1 MIIAIPELAVPLPAS
16 FTPEE
21 AKSLHEK
28 AQAAFNTVEFLQDN
42 GMDDPDPTPE
52 DKKEA
57 RALFFETPSAEPE
70 IRTSGKAVMLKSLLS
85 EYDLEIVR
93 NAAQLRGYIK
103 LKLLELSDQGKES
116 TQLKALELLGKMSDV
131 QAFAEHVEINVT
143 HKTTEELQQTL
154 AQKLSTYMKDIV
166 DVESRSLENPDMA
179 EKRLIAGAP
188 AVQVIDLDEEL
199 GRVGGEVN
207 DVDAE
212 LGKIGA
218 ENEPDPDAMTYPED
232 FDDE

>member
-1 MIIAIPELAVPLPAS
+1 MIIAIPELAVPLPSS

-28 AQAAFNTVEFLQDN
+28 AHAAFKTVEFLQEN
-42 GMDDPDPTPE
+42 GMDDPLPTE
-52 DKKEA
+52 ADKKEA
-57 RALFFETPSAEPE
+57 RAVFFDTPSADPE
-70 IRTSGKAVMLKSLLS
+70 IKTSGKAVMLKSLLS

-154 AQKLSTYMKDIV
+154 AQKLSAYMKDIV
-166 DVESRSLENPDMA
+166 DVEARSLDNPETA
-179 EKRLIAGAP
+179 ERRLIGGAP

-199 GRVGGEVN
+199 GRVGGEVT
-207 DVDAE
+207 DLDAE
-212 LGKIGA
+212 LGKTGG
-218 ENEPDPDAMTYPED
+218 ENEPGPDKIEYPEE

>member
-1 MIIAIPELAVPLPAS
+1 MIIATPELAVPLPPVL
-16 FTPEE
+16 TPEE

-28 AQAAFNTVEFLQDN
+28 AQAAFNTVEFLQEN
-42 GMDDPDPTPE
+42 GLDDVEPTE
-52 DKKEA
+52 SDKKEA
-57 RALFFETPSAEPE
+57 RALFFDNPSAEPE
-70 IRTSGKAVMLKSLLS
+70 VQTSGKAVMLKALLS

-103 LKLLELSDQGKES
+103 LKLLELSDVGKES

-154 AQKLSTYMKDIV
+154 AQKLSMYMKDVV
-166 DVESRSLENPDMA
+166 DVESKTLESA
-179 EKRLIAGAP
+179 EFAESRLIGAAP
-188 AVQVIDLDEEL
+188 AVDVIDLDEEL
-199 GRVGGEVN
+199 GRVGGELT
-207 DVDAE
+207 D
-212 LGKIGA
+212 
-218 ENEPDPDAMTYPED
+218 EPDEDAPVED

>member
-1 MIIAIPELAVPLPAS
+1 MIIATPELAVPLPPVL
-16 FTPEE
+16 TPEE

-28 AQAAFNTVEFLQDN
+28 AQAAFNTVEFLQEN
-42 GMDDPDPTPE
+42 GLDDVEPTE
-52 DKKEA
+52 SDKKEA
-57 RALFFETPSAEPE
+57 RALFFDNPSAEPE
-70 IRTSGKAVMLKSLLS
+70 VQTSGKAVMLKALLS

-103 LKLLELSDQGKES
+103 LKLLELSDVGKES

-154 AQKLSTYMKDIV
+154 AQKLSMYMKDVV
-166 DVESRSLENPDMA
+166 DVEAKTLESA
-179 EKRLIAGAP
+179 EFAESRLIGAAP
-188 AVQVIDLDEEL
+188 AVDVIDLDEEL
-199 GRVGGEVN
+199 GRVGGELT
-207 DVDAE
+207 D
-212 LGKIGA
+212 
-218 ENEPDPDAMTYPED
+218 EPDEDAPVGD